1 MFTGVYGFLIAIS
14 IFFFAIMM
22 ILVIIRALYLFVT
35 SALAIV
41 VYIFIS
47 PVIFPT
53 LLFKRTQNI
62 FNTWFMQLISF
73 ALQPIILF
81 VYIAIFIQ
89 ASDLLILG
97 VNPKFTNNGAKI
109 DCSNNY
115 DHCQGKEGIE
125 AVNCGIE
132 ESFKKDKSFACILQF
147 NEFSKSSAFA
157 IISVGIPS
165 AVRIFAGMLPGGKM
179 GIIFTVLRGVVGI
192 YLLLKMF
199 DLIPGIID
207 YIFGSSLDKS
217 GQDALNT
224 FKSFVSKANFAQK
237 IATSLAWNSAFNMA
251 ENAKNDGGG
260 GKKQENSSD
269 DKSDSIE
276 DKSDSSGSA

>member
-1 MFTGVYGFLIAIS
+1 M
-14 IFFFAIMM
+14 
-22 ILVIIRALYLFVT
+22 
-35 SALAIV
+35 
-41 VYIFIS
+41 
-47 PVIFPT
+47 
-53 LLFKRTQNI
+53 
-62 FNTWFMQLISF
+62 
-73 ALQPIILF
+73 
-81 VYIAIFIQ
+81 
-89 ASDLLILG
+89 
-97 VNPKFTNNGAKI
+97 
-109 DCSNNY
+109 
-115 DHCQGKEGIE
+115 
-125 AVNCGIE
+125 
-132 ESFKKDKSFACILQF
+132 
-147 NEFSKSSAFA
+147 
-157 IISVGIPS
+157 GIPS
-165 AVRIFAGMLPGGKM
+165 AVRIFADMLAGGKM